1 VIFCQS
7 HLRIVAI
14 FFFHSK
20 KVIDIDAPREK
31 DDKEKEKDKEKDKA
45 ASSALGRKKKREL
58 IAEIEEMQHKLNEM
72 QFAQDGM
79 KLKISNSQREIE
91 RWRRLW
97 MMTVGAEPSV
107 ETSRQLQGSAACWA
121 AGVGSLSRLK
131 AMLEYGGDVYQPD
144 ADGRTALHIAAA
156 ENHIEIARFLLQSGA
171 HLKKTDRWGDNPS
184 NIAIKMGLESHGAMA
199 ELLEVSETTTSLK
212 ELQLEYETGN
222 YIAIGHESAG
232 LVHIPKIQR
241 KISKF
246 FGAQK
251 QPSPPSTMNAKSGN
265 NPANYGQNLSTITS
279 ALSGEWSIRDAAAAR
294 SVRWSSSDK
303 ISPLPSARGANNATT
318 WNSTLSL
325 VTPPS
330 TTPNPLK
337 SPPPRTLNSS
347 AGTPSSYMFDD
358 TVPAPPSSR
367 AGSRSLAGAGSSSD
381 DLWSPPSRKPGK
393 DKKDKDK
400 KRKSN
405 KFLASLMRNLLRD
418 NGDGDESSATG
429 SSAQSKAPTGKSKQ
443 TAAPF
448 GVVHGVLRGACQ
460 VPDCDCKYFKKSAN
474 GASTT
479 CSCGHFPASHLNL
492 GEADILE
499 GLEHLKVVD
508 EASIAVLVPKD
519 LSGGLEGWP
528 RVLNSNLQGDEDT
541 EILNQMWSSGSK
553 GASASPVAQWVIP
566 ASDLLFTRQIGS
578 GTSATV
584 YEGVYKDKIV
594 AIKLISFKP
603 SDKRPREK
611 QRQELIEEFN
621 VMTSIENSHV
631 ISFFGVVT
639 EPRLCLVI
647 EYCSRGALY
656 DVLSHGANAD
666 DPPPPAA
673 PPAAADGTGA
683 GTEVPPPIVAETVD
697 WPVVFRWFREA
708 VEGVNALHQRK
719 PPIVH
724 RDLKSLNLL
733 LNEDNVVK
741 VADFGL
747 SRFLSEED
755 NNQTTLAKLRGT
767 YAYCSPEVYFG
778 EFFSPKSDVYSL
790 GVILWELVTRLVTG
804 KYYRPYGDY
813 SYIQFDFQIIIQAAK
828 KFCRPTI
835 PPETPAEIASLIR
848 LLWAPKPESRPDC
861 PTLLNMIKVLE
872 ESYSQHKEEW
882 DALVG
887 TGAAL
892 PPLRSAPN
900 APMPAEWSMVQ
911 TSSASDNESGSRS
924 GSMTT
929 STDKDSMSSS
939 GSLSSSGHL
948 SAGSNSK
955 SSKRKSD
962 VRPKSRESRDADST
976 TSPRSGSGSNESPF
990 PLASS
995 GSSSNVLESSRGSK
1009 ASRLLGTAQQASSLK
1024 PSERTLRDILTDL
1037 NLFNEFKAFMAARY
1051 NSENLLFWEDVNKFK
1066 AMPEETSEDKRFARA
1081 VDIYEKYIS
1090 GEKFD
1095 QQYVV
1100 SISPATTRDLM
1111 RTFKKREAIDFNVFN
1126 QAFDEVEHV
1135 TLKPSFNEFVRL
1147 HN

>member
-1 VIFCQS
+1 M
-7 HLRIVAI
+7 LTRAP
-14 FFFHSK
+14 HSDSA
-20 KVIDIDAPREK
+20 V
-31 DDKEKEKDKEKDKA
+31 EKEIPKTYS
-45 ASSALGRKKKREL
+45 ASMKGKKKREL
-58 IAEIEEMQHKLNEM
+58 LAEIEEMQHKLNELA
-72 QFAQDGM
+72 FSQDT
-79 KLKISNSQREIE
+79 LKQRVSNLSKENE

-121 AGVGSLSRLK
+121 AATGSVARLK
-131 AMLEYGGDVYQPD
+131 ALLEFGGDVYQPD
-144 ADGRTALHIAAA
+144 ADGRTALHVAVA
-156 ENHIEIARFLLQSGA
+156 ENQVETASFLLQSGA
-171 HLKKTDRWGDNPS
+171 HLQRTDRWGDTPAK
-184 NIAIKMGLESHGAMA
+184 IAIKLGLESHGSIAQM
-199 ELLEVSETTTSLK
+199 LEVAEQTTANK
-212 ELQLEYETGN
+212 ELQVEYENGD
-222 YIAIGHESAG
+222 YMALGRESAG
-232 LVHIPKIQR
+232 TVHIPRIQR

-246 FGAQK
+246 FNSSQK
-251 QPSPPSTMNAKSGN
+251 QPSPPTTLNAKSGK
-265 NPANYGQNLSTITS
+265 NPAAFGTPTS
-279 ALSGEWSIRDAAAAR
+279 LASLTSVLAANELPSR
-294 SVRWSSSDK
+294 PTVRWAASSEK
-303 ISPLPSARGANNATT
+303 ISSGSGGGGVMNSARGNIGGTT

-330 TTPNPLK
+330 QTANPT
-337 SPPPRTLNSS
+337 R
-347 AGTPSSYMFDD
+347 GTPSRQLASSTGISSLPGIDE
-358 TVPAPPSSR
+358 APSSSAQSR
-367 AGSRSLAGAGSSSD
+367 AGSRSNTSGDYWTSPDGPRKSD
-381 DLWSPPSRKPGK
+381 SKE
-393 DKKDKDK
+393 KKDKEK

-418 NGDGDESSATG
+418 SNESDDNSSSHSPSKSA
-429 SSAQSKAPTGKSKQ
+429 SPAKSKQ

-460 VPDCDCKYFKKSAN
+460 VPDCDCKFFRKSAN

-479 CSCGHFPASHLNL
+479 CTCGHFPASHLNL

-519 LSGGLEGWP
+519 PSVGPDGWP
-528 RVLNSNLQGDEDT
+528 RMLNSNLQGDEDT
-541 EILNQMWSSGSK
+541 EILAQMWNSGSK

-566 ASDLLFTRQIGS
+566 ASELTFSRQIGS

-584 YEGVYKDKIV
+584 YEGVFKDKVV

-621 VMTSIENSHV
+621 VMTSIENPHV

-656 DVLSHGANAD
+656 EVISRGASAD
-666 DPPPPAA
+666 ETPPA
-673 PPAAADGTGA
+673 PTQPATGA
-683 GTEVPPPIVAETVD
+683 GGAGAEKVEPIEPVVTAEPMD
-697 WPVVFRWFREA
+697 WPLVFRWFRES
-708 VEGVNALHQRK
+708 VDGVYALHQRR

-733 LNEDNVVK
+733 LNEDGSIK

-747 SRFLSEED
+747 SRFLNEED
-755 NNQTTLAKLRGT
+755 SNQTTLAKLRGT

-813 SYIQFDFQIIIQAAK
+813 AYIQFDFQIIIQAAK

-835 PPETPAEIASLIR
+835 PPEAPTEVASLIR
-848 LLWAPKPESRPDC
+848 LLWAPKPDSRPDC
-861 PTLLNMIKVLE
+861 PTLLSMIKVLE
-872 ESYSQHKEEW
+872 DAYQASKEEW
-882 DALVG
+882 DKVVG

-892 PPLRSAPN
+892 PPLRTAP
-900 APMPAEWSMVQ
+900 PVVMPAEWSMIQ
-911 TSSASDNESGSRS
+911 TPSSDSEPSSRS
-924 GSMTT
+924 GSMNT
-929 STDKDSMSSS
+929 STSSSSDSPNVYPLTSSGGSSSHLVSGSKSQKRRSDHRPGKSRDDPLSPRADNPHPMLSS
-939 GSLSSSGHL
+939 GS
-948 SAGSNSK
+948 A
-955 SSKRKSD
+955 
-962 VRPKSRESRDADST
+962 
-976 TSPRSGSGSNESPF
+976 
-990 PLASS
+990 
-995 GSSSNVLESSRGSK
+995 SNVLESGGRSK
-1009 ASRLLGTAQQASSLK
+1009 ASRVLGTSGSQKDKLSDRQLK
-1024 PSERTLRDILTDL
+1024 DLLTDL
-1037 NLFNEFKAFMAARY
+1037 NLYNEFKAFMAARY
-1051 NSENLLFWEDVNKFK
+1051 NSENLLFWEDVSKFR
-1066 AMPEETSEDKRFARA
+1066 AMPEETSEDKRLARA
-1081 VDIYEKYIS
+1081 TDIYQKYIS

-1100 SISPATTRDLM
+1100 SISPATTRELM
-1111 RTFKKREAIDFNVFN
+1111 RIFKKREGIEFNVFN

-1135 TLKPSFNEFVRL
+1135 TLKPSFNEFIRL
-1147 HN
+1147 HSN